1 MANKS
6 RVHSATSTHSDGAVK
21 QGNSEFG
28 VENHQDDM
36 LLIDPEETGAVQTHS
51 AEAPKA
57 PGVKKAPVKAALTDE
72 ERPTGGRIAQIPNEV
87 DPAAG
92 YLDQDSGMPII
103 NNASADE
110 MDVEEPVEFEADVET
125 DLESGDTEDGF
136 DDEVSSEFEDLADLG
151 TDGEVDADL
160 NDEFDDGDDMSPL
173 GEAMVEEETEPMEP
187 TEVDSEEAPMDFEA
201 EPSADDVALLDV
213 DSVDDTATDDVAFAT
228 VANVV
233 HVMKGNRIIASMGP
247 ASARK
252 VGMSDLYKTDQ
263 FHDVVEASL
272 QKKGLRKGLVQSGFV
287 LAKVKITASSKATA
301 KVVEAKVATQVNAK
315 MKALASRDEALDQSL
330 AIAAVG
336 INRQY
341 FKGTSNELK
350 AALETQLAQ
359 MGVRGAGR
367 MIRAAFAEH
376 GVSYA
381 KAIMTLAKK
390 ISAMPEEVRDQYAS
404 ALDMTNDED
413 FDDGVDEE
421 MEASPEDDF
430 MEDMPSSVTA
440 ALSHTPYR
448 RSVPALLQAGV
459 KTTAAAAI
467 LSGDASLV

>member
-1 MANKS
+1 MTKKS
-6 RVHSATSTHSDGAVK
+6 RVLSATSTHSDGAVK

-36 LLIDPEETGAVQTHS
+36 MLIDPEETGAVNTHS
-51 AEAPKA
+51 DETPKTTGA
-57 PGVKKAPVKAALTDE
+57 KKAPVKAALHDE
-72 ERPTGGRIAQIPNEV
+72 ERPKGGRIAQIPNEV

-92 YLDQDSGMPII
+92 YLDKEAGMPVI
-103 NNASADE
+103 NNASTDE
-110 MDVEEPVEFEADVET
+110 MDVDEFGEVDADLET
-125 DLESGDTEDGF
+125 DLESDDTEDGF
-136 DDEVSSEFEDLADLG
+136 DDEVNSEFEDLADLG
-151 TDGEVDADL
+151 DDSEVDADL
-160 NDEFDDGDDMSPL
+160 SDEFDDGGDDMSPL
-173 GEAMVEEETEPMEP
+173 GEAMVEEETEPTDAM
-187 TEVDSEEAPMDFEA
+187 EVDSEEAPMDFEA
-201 EPSADDVALLDV
+201 EPSADEVALLDV

-233 HVMKGNRIIASMGP
+233 HVLKANRIIASMGP

-252 VGMSDLYKTDQ
+252 VGMSDLYTSDQ

-341 FKGTSNELK
+341 FKGTTNELK
-350 AALETQLAQ
+350 AALETQLTQ
-359 MGVRGAGR
+359 MGVRGASR

-381 KAIMTLAKK
+381 KAIVTLAKK

-421 MEASPEDDF
+421 LEAAEDDF

-440 ALSHTPYR
+440 ALSQTPYR

-467 LSGDASLV
+467 LSGDTSLV

>member
-1 MANKS
+1 MTKKS
-6 RVHSATSTHSDGAVK
+6 RVLSATSTHSNDAVK

-36 LLIDPEETGAVQTHS
+36 LLIDPEEKGPVQTHS
-51 AEAPKA
+51 AEPPKA

-92 YLDQDSGMPII
+92 YLEQDSGLPII
-103 NNASADE
+103 NNASVDE
-110 MDVEEPVEFEADVET
+110 MDDADAGG
-125 DLESGDTEDGF
+125 DLEPDGDDEGF

-151 TDGEVDADL
+151 ADGEVDADL
-160 NDEFDDGDDMSPL
+160 TDEFDDGGDDMSPL
-173 GEAMVEEETEPMEP
+173 GEAMVEEDPVGEMEV
-187 TEVDSEEAPMDFEA
+187 ESEEAPMDFEA
-201 EPSADDVALLDV
+201 EPSADEVALLDV
-213 DSVDDTATDDVAFAT
+213 DSVEDTATDDVAFAT
-228 VANVV
+228 VAKVV

-252 VGMSDLYKTDQ
+252 VGMSDLYTSDE

-301 KVVEAKVATQVNAK
+301 KVVEAKVATQINAK

-341 FKGTSNELK
+341 FKGSPNELK
-350 AALETQLAQ
+350 AALETQLSQ

-390 ISAMPEEVRDQYAS
+390 ISAMPEEVRDQYAA

-421 MEASPEDDF
+421 MEASSDGDDF

>member
-1 MANKS
+1 MTKKS
-6 RVHSATSTHSDGAVK
+6 RVHSATATHSTDAVK
-21 QGNSEFG
+21 QGSSEFG

-36 LLIDPEETGAVQTHS
+36 MLIDPEEKGAVNTHS
-51 AEAPKA
+51 ADEPKA
-57 PGVKKAPVKAALTDE
+57 PGAKKASVKAALHDE
-72 ERPTGGRIAQIPNEV
+72 DLPKGGRIAQIPNEV

-92 YLDQDSGMPII
+92 YLQSDSGMPII
-103 NNASADE
+103 NNASAEEVEDTAVE
-110 MDVEEPVEFEADVET
+110 VEEPAADADSSEEVVED
-125 DLESGDTEDGF
+125 F
-136 DDEVSSEFEDLADLG
+136 DDEEVSSEFEDLADLG
-151 TDGEVDADL
+151 TEGDEVDADL
-160 NDEFDDGDDMSPL
+160 SDEFDDGDDMNPL
-173 GEAMVEEETEPMEP
+173 GEAMVQDEPEAEA
-187 TEVDSEEAPMDFEA
+187 EVEVEEAPMAFEA
-201 EPSADDVALLDV
+201 EPTADEVALLDV

-252 VGMSDLYKTDQ
+252 VGMSDLYTTDQ

-272 QKKGLRKGLVQSGFV
+272 QRKGLRKGLVQSGFV
-287 LAKVKITASSKATA
+287 LAKVKITAASKATA

-315 MKALASRDEALDQSL
+315 LQALASRDEALDQSL

-341 FKGTSNELK
+341 FKGATNELK
-350 AALETQLAQ
+350 AALETQLNQ
-359 MGVRGAGR
+359 MGVRGASR

-381 KAIMTLAKK
+381 KAIVTLAKK

-404 ALDMTNDED
+404 ALDLTNDED

-421 MEASPEDDF
+421 MEATEEDGF
-430 MEDMPSSVTA
+430 GEEIPSSVTA
-440 ALSHTPYR
+440 ALTSSYR

-467 LSGDASLV
+467 LAGNASLV

>member
-21 QGNSEFG
+21 QGSSEFG

-36 LLIDPEETGAVQTHS
+36 MLIDPEETGAVNTHS
-51 AEAPKA
+51 AETPKA

-92 YLDQDSGMPII
+92 YLEQDSGMPII
-103 NNASADE
+103 NNASA
-110 MDVEEPVEFEADVET
+110 EEVAADTEE
-125 DLESGDTEDGF
+125 DLESDDTEDGF

-151 TDGEVDADL
+151 NDGEVDAEL
-160 NDEFDDGDDMSPL
+160 SDEFDDGGDDMSPL
-173 GEAMVEEETEPMEP
+173 GEAMVEDETEPLEP
-187 TEVDSEEAPMDFEA
+187 TEVDSDEAPMDFEA

-252 VGMSDLYKTDQ
+252 VGMSDLYTTDQ

-315 MKALASRDEALDQSL
+315 MQALASRDEAMDQSL

-341 FKGTSNELK
+341 FKGASNELK
-350 AALETQLAQ
+350 AALETQLTQ
-359 MGVRGAGR
+359 MGVRGASR

-381 KAIMTLAKK
+381 KSIVTLAKK

-430 MEDMPSSVTA
+430 MDEIPNSVTA
-440 ALSHTPYR
+440 ALSGTPYR